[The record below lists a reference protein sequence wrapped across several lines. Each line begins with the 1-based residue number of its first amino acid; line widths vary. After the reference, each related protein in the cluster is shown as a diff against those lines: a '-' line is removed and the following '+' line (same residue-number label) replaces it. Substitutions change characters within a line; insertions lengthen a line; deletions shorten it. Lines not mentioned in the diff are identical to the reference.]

1 MTPTPYAGIAG
12 FTTPDEPRAVLAAMP
27 AHPVRKL
34 GVGVLTTSSIL
45 LGEGISNPRRYPPRS
60 RIADIFPDDPRAVN
74 LVHVAWK
81 PMERFGSVYD
91 QLMRARDAGGD
102 RCHGLQV
109 NGVQAALPGDFKAYA
124 RAYPNDRLVFQF
136 RNTALPAKQ
145 IATALL
151 LYGWSITDVLFD
163 ASAGEGKPMNVM
175 HMAEVLSTIRES
187 YPHLGIGVA
196 GALFADV
203 LPLLQIPLL
212 NVPRVSTDAESKLR
226 TESDQL
232 DIKKATAWMDA
243 HERLFSHA

>member
-12 FTTPDEPRAVLAAMP
+12 FVTPDEPRAVLAAIP

-34 GVGVLTTSSIL
+34 GVGVLTTSGIL

-60 RIADIFPDDPRAVN
+60 RIASIFPDDPRVVN

-81 PMERFGSVYD
+81 PVDRFGSVYD
-91 QLMRARDAGGD
+91 QLARARDAGGD

-109 NGVQAALPGDFKAYA
+109 NGMQLALPGDFKAYA
-124 RAYPNDRLVFQF
+124 RAYPNDRLVMQY
-136 RNTALPAKQ
+136 RNTALTAQQ
-145 IATALL
+145 IAAQLL

-163 ASAGEGKPMNVM
+163 ASAGEGKPMDVM
-175 HMAEVLSTIRES
+175 HMAHVISAVRES
-187 YPHLGIGVA
+187 FPHLGIGVA
-196 GALFADV
+196 GALYADV

-212 NVPRVSTDAESKLR
+212 NVPRISTDAESKLR
-226 TESDQL
+226 TETDEL
-232 DIKKATAWMDA
+232 DLGKATAWFEA